1 MAVLNVDLG
10 SRSYPIY
17 VGPDLISQEDLYRR
31 HVPAEE
37 VVVVTDETVAA
48 LYLDYL
54 LISLGGFNI
63 TCHILPD
70 GEEHKTLET
79 LGTLFDTMIAAPCSR
94 ETTLIA
100 LGGGVVGDIA
110 GFAAAC
116 YQRGIR
122 FIQIPTTLLAQV
134 DSAVGGKTA
143 VNHPLGKNMIGAFYQ
158 PACVIADTKTLS
170 TLEGRQLSAGIAEV
184 VKYGAIRDPAFF
196 AWLEE
201 NMEALCRCDD
211 SAIEYA
217 ILECCRNKAE
227 LVAADE
233 TERADRALLNLG
245 HTFGHAIESAT
256 GYGQWLHGEAVAA
269 GIVLA
274 AQMSCSLGWLAEGD
288 VERIRE
294 LLLRADLPVNPPKD
308 ISVETFLSHMSRDK
322 KVADKRIRL
331 VLLEGIGRGRLVAD
345 YPDETLTDVLAA
357 AVA

>member
-17 VGPDLISQEDLYRR
+17 VGPGLLSQKDLFRNHIS
-31 HVPAEE
+31 AKE
-37 VVVVTDETVAA
+37 VAVVTDDNVAA
-48 LYLDYL
+48 IYLDDL
-54 LISLGGFNI
+54 LISLSGFSV
-63 TCHILPD
+63 TCHVLPS
-70 GEEHKTLET
+70 GEEYKTLET
-79 LGTLFDTMIAAPCSR
+79 LGTLFDTMIAEPCSR

-158 PACVIADTKTLS
+158 PACVIADTQTLS
-170 TLEGRQLSAGIAEV
+170 TLDRRQLSAGIAEV

-196 AWLEE
+196 QWLEQ
-201 NMEALCRCDD
+201 NMEALCRCDN
-211 SAIEYA
+211 SATEHA

-233 TERADRALLNLG
+233 EERAERTLLNLG

-269 GIVLA
+269 GMVLA
-274 AQMSCSLGWLAEGD
+274 AQMSCCLGWLAAAELD
-288 VERIRE
+288 RIRE
-294 LLLRADLPVNPPKD
+294 LLVRAGLPVSPPKD
-308 ISVETFLSHMSRDK
+308 MSVETFLSHMSRDK

-331 VLLEGIGRGRLVAD
+331 VLLEGIGRARLVAD
-345 YPDETLTDVLAA
+345 YPDETLTEVLAA